1 MADASTAR
9 DMYDVTV
16 PVDDSGDVDVDN
28 NLEHWPFADIL
39 TPYATSWWESTYI
52 TGIPAEALGWH
63 VANGWQVQQVILD
76 PTTSPPTPYY
86 TMHKNVFSQLRVLQD
101 ILNRYTVAYN
111 DARWANT
118 GRYADVIDNWTALIS
133 STEDYHDDQVAD
145 QNAHNDEFLGNLA
158 MYMSEV
164 DQNIND
170 NLEDVEDGTTDLLD
184 GLGTTEVAR
193 ITEQFAAS
201 LSDQLQGLIDRG
213 LYSSAVAAD
222 ITERNT
228 RDRDEQ
234 LQRHYDAL
242 AREKAENLHKI
253 AAHKHQGIGEK
264 MSEYTLQ
271 LETQRSVH
279 ESNIKLMSY
288 FLGERNQLLIGLYGF
303 VERREDTGPSFN
315 DLTSVLV
322 GLGDNG
328 GWITP

>member
-1 MADASTAR
+1 
-9 DMYDVTV
+9 
-16 PVDDSGDVDVDN
+16 
-28 NLEHWPFADIL
+28 
-39 TPYATSWWESTYI
+39 
-52 TGIPAEALGWH
+52 
-63 VANGWQVQQVILD
+63 
-76 PTTSPPTPYY
+76 
-86 TMHKNVFSQLRVLQD
+86 
-101 ILNRYTVAYN
+101 
-111 DARWANT
+111 
-118 GRYADVIDNWTALIS
+118 
-133 STEDYHDDQVAD
+133 
-145 QNAHNDEFLGNLA
+145 
-158 MYMSEV
+158 
-164 DQNIND
+164 
-170 NLEDVEDGTTDLLD
+170 
-184 GLGTTEVAR
+184 VAR